1 MPPREM
7 VTDRQLG
14 HPGRQHDTG
23 EAFYEVNTRMYEMG
37 MRLAKNETGFGWRIY
52 KCAQSSEMVMRINQS
67 GKASKIQTGNRVKP
81 NPVQQVANIKMEES
95 FDEHNTACV

>member
-1 MPPREM
+1 
-7 VTDRQLG
+7 
-14 HPGRQHDTG
+14 
-23 EAFYEVNTRMYEMG
+23 MG
-37 MRLAKNETGFGWRIY
+37 MGFAKNETGFGWRIY
-52 KCAQSSEMVMRINQS
+52 KCAQSSEMVMRMNQS